1 MEFQKIINL
10 LGKKLETVGERVPKF
25 SSKKKIKGH
34 NQWGNTN
41 DRYKKSKQIK
51 FKICMLQSVLCDYS
65 GTYIVVKGT
74 ITVTGAN
81 NRDRKDRSFVLHLLI
96 AY

>member
-1 MEFQKIINL
+1 
-10 LGKKLETVGERVPKF
+10 
-25 SSKKKIKGH
+25 
-34 NQWGNTN
+34 
-41 DRYKKSKQIK
+41 
-51 FKICMLQSVLCDYS
+51 MLQSDLCDYS

-74 ITVTGAN
+74 ITVTVAN